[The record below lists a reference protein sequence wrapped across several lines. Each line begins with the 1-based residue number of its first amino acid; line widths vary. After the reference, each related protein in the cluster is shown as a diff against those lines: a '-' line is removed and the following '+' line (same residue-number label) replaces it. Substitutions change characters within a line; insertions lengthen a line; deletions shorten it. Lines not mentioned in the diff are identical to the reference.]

1 MASFPRTQ
9 TLMRSHNSL
18 DENSEIKILVD
29 YTGRRYEGA
38 KKSSGTRRD
47 DGQGQRSRAWSR
59 CENLVV
65 GEVDEDAG
73 LAVNPFRSLIT

>member
-1 MASFPRTQ
+1 
-9 TLMRSHNSL
+9 MRSHNSL
-18 DENSEIKILVD
+18 DENSEIKILRD
-29 YTGRRYEGA
+29 YTGRRYEGV

-47 DGQGQRSRAWSR
+47 DGQGQRRRVWSQELRR

>member
-47 DGQGQRSRAWSR
+47 DGQG
-59 CENLVV
+59 
-65 GEVDEDAG
+65 
-73 LAVNPFRSLIT
+73 

>member
-9 TLMRSHNSL
+9 TLMRSYNSL

-38 KKSSGTRRD
+38 KKSSGIRRD
-47 DGQGQRSRAWSR
+47 DGQG
-59 CENLVV
+59 
-65 GEVDEDAG
+65 
-73 LAVNPFRSLIT
+73 